1 MKIHHLRCATAALAE
16 VWYGNGAEET
26 EYTTNDRETEVGVV
40 AERLSLDIVEEG
52 EEHQRVEDGAVSREE
67 EDVAVVGVE
76 TLATSL
82 SHRVVSPH
90 EDEADLADGATVG
103 EDKEQGG
110 QDKHDTDEEE
120 DRAGG
125 EEESQGDI
133 SGRSEED
140 VDERNLIEMC
150 EDSAQMLG
158 VSLLLNLSVE
168 RNLENATNEGDE
180 EDKDREDVEVVGE
193 YESEYEEDRH
203 EDADERGEADHVKTA
218 VDRATDD
225 AADRYADSHEGEENA
240 SLERREAESVLAVED
255 DDSLE
260 GGGEPPEDR
269 EVVDDR
275 LEKVVVPNDRAG
287 LGAGERFLTGI

>member
-1 MKIHHLRCATAALAE
+1 MNRHLTLAEEEDSAGEDQEGALAEERQDRRRLLLAISTPLTTPEPRYANSNDTSLRRGGGASLVGQLAVANRFAAVSRDMTRGVEENVSIVLKIIGDNTLKIHHLRCATAALAE

-26 EYTTNDRETEVGVV
+26 EDTTNDRETEVGVV

-90 EDEADLADGATVG
+90 EDEADMADGATVG

-140 VDERNLIEMC
+140 
-150 EDSAQMLG
+150 
-158 VSLLLNLSVE
+158 
-168 RNLENATNEGDE
+168 
-180 EDKDREDVEVVGE
+180 
-193 YESEYEEDRH
+193 
-203 EDADERGEADHVKTA
+203 
-218 VDRATDD
+218 
-225 AADRYADSHEGEENA
+225 
-240 SLERREAESVLAVED
+240 
-255 DDSLE
+255 
-260 GGGEPPEDR
+260 
-269 EVVDDR
+269 
-275 LEKVVVPNDRAG
+275 AG
-287 LGAGERFLTGI
+287 KKISTLVYGS